1 MAGKE
6 DETTKQRLWPVHCVQ
21 GTLGGEIIKEIDADK
36 LDLVVKK
43 GMDERVEMYSVF
55 ADSFGNM
62 TAGTGGV
69 SHDLA
74 TLLKDKGVTHVYV
87 VGLAGDYC
95 VKATA
100 VDAAKAGFES
110 YVVEEGTRCV
120 SSDDWDAARDDLVRH
135 NVKVVSIAGEELSRV
150 RAIATA

>member
-1 MAGKE
+1 MGA
-6 DETTKQRLWPVHCVQ
+6 
-21 GTLGGEIIKEIDADK
+21 EIIDEIDVDK
-36 LDLVVKK
+36 LDLMVKK

-62 TAGTGGV
+62 MAGSGGV

-74 TLLKDKGVTHVYV
+74 KVLEEKGISHVYV

-100 VDAAKAGFES
+100 IDAAKAGFES
-110 YVVEEGTRCV
+110 FVVEEGTRCV
-120 SSDDWDAARDDLVRH
+120 SSQDWDATKDDLHRH
-135 NVKVVSIAGEELSRV
+135 NVKVVSGDGEEVGRV
-150 RAIATA
+150 RAIAAA

>member
-1 MAGKE
+1 MAGNE
-6 DETTKQRLWPVHCVQ
+6 DETTKQRLWPVHCLQ
-21 GTLGGEIIKEIDADK
+21 GTSGAEIIKEIDATK
-36 LDLVVKK
+36 LDLMVKK

-62 TAGTGGV
+62 TAGGGGV
-69 SHDLA
+69 SHDVA
-74 TLLKDKGVTHVYV
+74 AVLKDRGVSHVYV

-100 VDAAKAGFES
+100 IDAAKAGFES

-120 SSDDWDAARDDLVRH
+120 SSNDWDAAKDDLGKH
-135 NVKVVSIAGEELSRV
+135 NVKIVSVGGEELNRV
-150 RAIATA
+150 RAVATA